1 MSYTVGPKGQVVIAK
16 EFRDR
21 LGVKSGWVALQRLVG
36 DHVEVYFV
44 PPAHRES
51 LKGSL
56 AGHLRRHVGG
66 GEEWERA
73 REAAWREAAQE
84 RETVPEEERPL

>member
-1 MSYTVGPKGQVVIAK
+1 MPYTVGPKGQVVIAK

-21 LGVKSGWVALQRLVG
+21 LGVKSGWTALQRLVG
-36 DHVEVYFV
+36 DHVEVLFL

-56 AGHLRRHVGG
+56 AGHLKKRIGA
-66 GEEWERA
+66 GEEWTKA
-73 REAAWREAAQE
+73 REVAWRDAAAECDSVQE
-84 RETVPEEERPL
+84 RGRSE